1 MQETQETAQRHAPPL
16 LEIHDGEAIIIPM
29 PVIIVTN
36 TFYTPIPM
44 PGIPL

>member
-1 MQETQETAQRHAPPL
+1 MQETQEATQRHAPPL